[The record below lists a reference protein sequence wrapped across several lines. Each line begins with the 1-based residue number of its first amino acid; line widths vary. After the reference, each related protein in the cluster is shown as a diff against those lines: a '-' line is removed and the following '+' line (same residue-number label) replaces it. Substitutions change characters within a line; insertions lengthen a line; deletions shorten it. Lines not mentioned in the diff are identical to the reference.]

1 MPERLYRLRDE
12 LLDRGG
18 VADVGRNHDRT
29 APVARE
35 LVRERPERG
44 LIAGSKGHRGPRA
57 LNARA
62 VSAPIPRLAP
72 VMMATFPARRSDE
85 PTCAIAATVT
95 RSRGERR

>member
-18 VADVGRNHDRT
+18 VADVGRNHDRN

-44 LIAGSKGHRGPRA
+44 LIAGSKGHRGPR
-57 LNARA
+57 R
-62 VSAPIPRLAP
+62 PECPGGFRP
-72 VMMATFPARRSDE
+72 DPA
-85 PTCAIAATVT
+85 AG
-95 RSRGERR
+95 SRDDGDLPGEKIR